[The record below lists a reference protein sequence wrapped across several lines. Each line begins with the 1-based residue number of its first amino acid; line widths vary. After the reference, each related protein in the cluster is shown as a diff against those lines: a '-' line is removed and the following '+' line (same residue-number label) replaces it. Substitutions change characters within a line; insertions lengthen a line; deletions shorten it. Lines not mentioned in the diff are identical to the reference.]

1 MIERKGGLKGLT
13 GDGGEVWNTAYALE
27 QYKQTVADLATE
39 LNKTKKKIEVLQQ
52 ILVDESRER
61 ANFERQIAEGELV
74 PIDVVAEYAEDCAVL
89 ALRDDGYEGKI
100 TFSGTKGDAQ
110 EFAKRRHHDEN
121 TR

>member
-61 ANFERQIAEGELV
+61 ANFERQIEEGELV
-74 PIDVVAEYAEDCAVL
+74 KFKTLIDYGFFDHHTPEGQNRMEEEFQQFAAE
-89 ALRDDGYEGKI
+89 R
-100 TFSGTKGDAQ
+100 
-110 EFAKRRHHDEN
+110 AKESK
-121 TR
+121 

>member
-61 ANFERQIAEGELV
+61 ANFERQIAEGALV
-74 PIDVVAEYAEDCAVL
+74 PVDVGQAFHDNLIGSATGKTLQQFAAE
-89 ALRDDGYEGKI
+89 K
-100 TFSGTKGDAQ
+100 
-110 EFAKRRHHDEN
+110 AKESK
-121 TR
+121 